1 VSTWNDM
8 HTDAASEPTLSGE
21 PVPGEELGIRVVSA
35 DEMEP
40 ASVIT
45 DIPDADAPRPDVEP
59 ADELPPDVEPADEL
73 TPDVELAD
81 ASASQTRADDDRR
94 WQEILGRFV
103 DDPRGCVQAA
113 TELVEDELSTFAALM
128 SRRRESMDNSTSGES
143 DAKTEQMRQAVMTY
157 RDISRQLAAST
168 RVVS

>member
-1 VSTWNDM
+1 MSTWNDM
-8 HTDAASEPTLSGE
+8 HTDAANEPTLSGE
-21 PVPGEELGIRVVSA
+21 PVPGEELGIRVVSE

-40 ASVIT
+40 AGVIT
-45 DIPDADAPRPDVEP
+45 DIPDADAPT
-59 ADELPPDVEPADEL
+59 PDVEPADEL
-73 TPDVELAD
+73 TPDVEPAD
-81 ASASQTRADDDRR
+81 ASVSQTRADDDRR

-113 TELVEDELSTFAALM
+113 TDLVEDDLSTFAALV
-128 SRRRESMDNSTSGES
+128 SRRRESMHDASPGET